1 MEIREVTTRKEK
13 RLFVQFPKRLYK
25 DCPYYVP
32 TLERGELVEMYHHPA
47 LQFCDVKYWLCYDGG
62 EVVGRVAGI
71 VNRKCNELKGQRRVR
86 FGWLD
91 FIDNPEVA
99 RRLLKTVEEWGKS
112 QGMTEICGPSRFSN
126 MQRQAMLVDGFDQL
140 PCITGDY
147 NFPYYPATLEKELH
161 FEKEVDYIQYK
172 VPVGEVPER
181 FDRLCKLVK
190 EKYHVR
196 LKPSRSKS
204 ELRVN
209 GKKFFQLLNRSY
221 VNIYNFIPLTDEE
234 IDWEINNNFI
244 IADLDLVS
252 LIVDEH
258 DEPVGLAMCLP
269 SLSKAFQK
277 ANGKLL
283 PFGWWHIL
291 RARRKNDK
299 VDMFLTGVAPEYLN
313 SGIHVL
319 YHKQLHETFLKKGYQ
334 YAIASQQL
342 EDNPAALVWKKYGGE
357 VVIRRRCY
365 HKDIE

>member
-1 MEIREVTTRKEK
+1 MEIREVTTRKDK
-13 RLFVQFPKRLYK
+13 RLFVQFPYKLYA

-32 TLERGELVEMYHHPA
+32 PLKNGELLEMYRHPA
-47 LQFCDVKYWLCYDGG
+47 LEFCDVKYWLCLENG

-99 RRLLKTVEEWGKS
+99 RQLLNTVAEWGKA
-112 QGMTEICGPSRFSN
+112 QGMTELCGPSRFSN
-126 MQRQAMLVDGFDQL
+126 MQKQAMLVDGFDQT
-140 PCITGDY
+140 PSITGDY
-147 NFPYYPATLEKELH
+147 NYPYYPQILENELL

-172 VPVGEVPER
+172 VPVNEVPER
-181 FDRLCKLVK
+181 FTRLCELVK
-190 EKYHVR
+190 AKYHVR
-196 LKPSRSKS
+196 LRQSHSKR
-204 ELRVN
+204 ELRID
-209 GKKFFQLLNRSY
+209 GRKFFQLLNKSY
-221 VNIYNFIPLTDEE
+221 VHIFNFIPLTDEE
-234 IDWEINNNFI
+234 IEWEINNNFI
-244 IADLDLVS
+244 VADLDLVP

-277 ANGKLL
+277 AGGRLF
-283 PFGWWHIL
+283 PFGWWHIV
-291 RARRKNDK
+291 RARRHNDL

-319 YHKQLHETFLKKGYQ
+319 YHKQLHETFLRKGYK

-357 VVIRRRCY
+357 VIIRRRCY
-365 HKDIE
+365 RKEI

>member
-1 MEIREVTTRKEK
+1 MEVREVTTKKEK
-13 RLFVQFPKRLYK
+13 KLFVQFPKKLYHG
-25 DCPYYVP
+25 CPYYVP

-47 LQFCDVKYWLCYDGG
+47 LQFCDVKYWLCYDGQ

-99 RRLLKTVEEWGKS
+99 RLLLKTVEEWGKA

-126 MQRQAMLVDGFDQL
+126 MQRQAMLVDGFDQI
-140 PCITGDY
+140 PSITGDY
-147 NFPYYPATLEKELH
+147 NFPYYPAILENDLR

-181 FDRLCKLVK
+181 FNRLCKLVT

-196 LKPSRSKS
+196 LKPSRSKA

-209 GKKFFQLLNRSY
+209 GRKFFQLLNRSY

-234 IDWEINNNFI
+234 IEWEINNNFI

-258 DEPVGLAMCLP
+258 DQPVGLAMCLP

-277 ANGKLL
+277 ANGSLL
-283 PFGWWHIL
+283 PFGWWHIVQ
-291 RARRKNDK
+291 ARRKNDL
-299 VDMFLTGVAPEYLN
+299 VDMFLTGVAPEYFN

-319 YHKQLHETFLKKGYQ
+319 YHKQLHEAFLKKGYQ

-342 EDNPAALVWKKYGGE
+342 ENNPAALVWKKYGGE
-357 VVIRRRCY
+357 VIIRRRCY